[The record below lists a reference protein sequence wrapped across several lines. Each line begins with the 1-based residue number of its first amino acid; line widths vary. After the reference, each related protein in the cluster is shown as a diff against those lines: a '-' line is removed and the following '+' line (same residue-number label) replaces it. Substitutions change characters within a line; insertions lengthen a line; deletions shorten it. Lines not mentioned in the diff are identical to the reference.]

1 MIKIFLL
8 LLPLLLNA
16 QNIKVGDSVIPIVIK
31 SQHDKAYRL
40 IESGMWIVS
49 KEKST
54 TKIAN
59 EYFKNSYMPKDLN
72 LIVDATQVPFGLF
85 DFFVLPR
92 LQNYKHPILLSFD
105 EEYNLTLP
113 YKENHLTLLYIQNR
127 KIIKIE
133 YVKTLSKKDLLKVL
147 KPLSQ

>member
-16 QNIKVGDSVIPIVIK
+16 QILKIGDSVTPVVIK

-40 IESGMWIVS
+40 TENGIWIVS

-59 EYFKNSYMPKDLN
+59 EYFKNSYIPKNIN
-72 LIVDATQVPFGLF
+72 LIMDTTQVPFGLF
-85 DFFVLPR
+85 DFFVLPS

-105 EEYNLTLP
+105 EEYNDALP
-113 YKENHLTLLYIQNR
+113 YKENHLAILHIKKGKL
-127 KIIKIE
+127 IKIT
-133 YVKTLSKKDLLKVL
+133 YLQNLSSFKE
-147 KPLSQ
+147 